1 MKSLKEWYMEFIPH
15 PDEPDKKTVEDSRF
29 YEWLERTDNKL
40 FKKHIVRGRM
50 PKQPKP
56 KLKIT

>member
-15 PDEPDKKTVEDSRF
+15 PDEPNKKDTEDTRF

-40 FKKHIVRGRM
+40 FKKHIVRDR
-50 PKQPKP
+50 KSRLSKSKP
-56 KLKIT
+56 KII